1 MNCDFCGGPHATRM
15 EIPYQIHPNL
25 TEEQLARPAIAM
37 SQWGHPLTGNVCRKC
52 LLGQLIKASNKQLV
66 PKQAL
71 VDVLHLIDNYAGVE
85 LQTSIKLLCNKHGIP
100 NDERPD
106 FAKSLIQDILRG
118 G

>member
-1 MNCDFCGGPHATRM
+1 MICDFCGGPHATRM
-15 EIPYQIHPNL
+15 EIPDMSYPAHPQDGSFSA
-25 TEEQLARPAIAM
+25 EVC
-37 SQWGHPLTGNVCRKC
+37 QWGHPLTGNVCRKC

-66 PKQAL
+66 PKQSL
-71 VDVLHLIDNYAGVE
+71 VDVLHIIDNYAGIE
-85 LQTSIKLLCNKHGIP
+85 LQTNIKLLCNKHGIP